1 MSDSVGYFVTA
12 LIYIALLSVLA
23 SPNTNAATA
32 ITTITGA
39 LANIVG
45 AATGGGSFS
54 SSGVSSGSGN
64 STPAPATGGNV
75 TVE

>member
-1 MSDSVGYFVTA
+1 MPDSVGYFITA
-12 LIYIALLSVLA
+12 LIYVALLSVLA

-32 ITTITGA
+32 ITTLTGA
-39 LANIVG
+39 LANVVG

-54 SSGVSSGSGN
+54 STGVSSGGTV
-64 STPAPATGGNV
+64 TPAPATGGNV